1 MRQSVVPWILRG
13 FQHGCLCVPSVSFV
27 LLCLAM
33 TIALSVRP
41 VSAQVADVGSGV
53 VVASFGERANAV
65 RRVSELQTQAT
76 AQGISLS
83 VLRGES
89 AGRTLFRVVAQSRAM
104 QSRELLNRL
113 RNNGFADA
121 WHIRSASLPSLSLL
135 AANLG
140 PAQSLASM
148 PGQTEARAETKT
160 KAQAETKTKAQ
171 AEADKRLAA
180 RPARAAQP
188 DLLADF
194 AGPGAQTVYGSEA
207 GIDLNELQIQTL
219 DHEAAN
225 ITIDGR
231 IEEATWR
238 DIPYYDNMRVSIP
251 ALGEPAKYATKVR
264 FFATEKGLYVSSDM
278 QQPADTIVERV
289 TRRDDWVDRDTFGVT
304 LDPSGEAKLGYWF
317 WVALGDSLADGKVLP
332 ERRWQ
337 RDWDG
342 PWIGKSARTA
352 TGWSA
357 EMFLPWSMLDMPAL
371 DGLRNMGFAASRL
384 VSHQNQR
391 YQWPGYGVS
400 SKRFVSAFNR
410 IQMNGVQP
418 VKKLSFI
425 PFAAATYDEVYGDK
439 SLRVGADF
447 AWQPS
452 PLLQTSGS
460 VNPDFG
466 AVESDDV
473 VLNLTASETFF
484 PEKRLFFLEGSEVFN
499 VMPRDD
505 FSSISQIALNGD
517 FSTTSRRLFLQ
528 EHVPLPVSLM
538 NTRRIGGTANQMSV
552 PDDVTVDRGQRDVP
566 TDLLAAAK
574 VTGSAKNFRY
584 GLLTA
589 FEDDV
594 EWLARD
600 ANDQQLLLS
609 GSGRDFAV
617 ARLAYGAP
625 NSRSVGYMGTLVSG
639 SEYDASV
646 HSLDGHLR
654 NEDGSLK
661 ADAQLI
667 MSDRDGVTGYGAM
680 FDALYATGPNL
691 RHKFEVD
698 IMDED
703 VDFNDLGFLLRNDY
717 VKARYVLLY
726 NKQDVSASL
735 SNYRTTLVL
744 KHQHNLSEDQ
754 ITDSAILW
762 RSSIVLPGRN
772 TLRGGIGYFPQR
784 YEDINS
790 RGNGAYRVDGGGW
803 FESYLS
809 TDAAKTLSF
818 TFGLGGN
825 QEDLGDWSYNALVGL
840 TYLPVDQISIAFDLR
855 YTNRSGWVVHQG
867 DRNFGAFDADEW
879 LPSIDVNWY
888 MAPGHQLRWN
898 LQWAGVRATDKGFFV
913 IPEGDGDLIAAARQ
927 QDNYNFN
934 ITQLT
939 TQLRYRWEIAPLTDF
954 YLVYNRGNSL
964 RPTDEYDV
972 PDLFDESLSEPVI
985 DTFVAKLRFR
995 FGN

>member
-1 MRQSVVPWILRG
+1 MLSLVKSRVICARLPGLVLFAFLISNGSTALAATSSSQLAAKTPNAGVVLASFRNSDNAEKLMQELGFKFGADEISLGIL
-13 FQHGCLCVPSVSFV
+13 
-27 LLCLAM
+27 
-33 TIALSVRP
+33 
-41 VSAQVADVGSGV
+41 SAQSDDRPLYRV
-53 VVASFGERANAV
+53 VV
-65 RRVSELQTQAT
+65 QAD
-76 AQGISLS
+76 G
-83 VLRGES
+83 VD
-89 AGRTLFRVVAQSRAM
+89 
-104 QSRELLNRL
+104 SRELLQQMRS
-113 RNNGFADA
+113 RGFDDA
-121 WHIRSASLPSLSLL
+121 WHIRSTQLSRLSLSAVRSRPAQPLGSMPTQAGMKNGLQEAKNIKTRAASGEPLL
-135 AANLG
+135 AT
-140 PAQSLASM
+140 PQ
-148 PGQTEARAETKT
+148 
-160 KAQAETKTKAQ
+160 
-171 AEADKRLAA
+171 
-180 RPARAAQP
+180 RAAQP
-188 DLLADF
+188 DPLAEF
-194 AGPGAQTVYGSEA
+194 AGRGAQTVYGSEG

-219 DHEAAN
+219 DHDAAN
-225 ITIDGR
+225 VTIDGV
-231 IEEATWR
+231 IEEAVWR
-238 DIPYYDNMRVSIP
+238 GIPYYDNMRVSIP
-251 ALGEPAKYATKVR
+251 DLGTPAKYSTKVR
-264 FFATEKGLYVSSDM
+264 LFATEKGLYVSSDM
-278 QQPADTIVERV
+278 EQPADSIVERI

-317 WVALGDSLADGKVLP
+317 WVALGDSYADGKVLP

-342 PWIGKSARTA
+342 PWVGKSARTA
-352 TGWSA
+352 TGWSV
-357 EMFLPWSMLDMPAL
+357 EMFLPWSMLDVPAL
-371 DGLRNMGFAASRL
+371 EGLRNMGFAASRL

-418 VKKLSFI
+418 VQKLSFI

-484 PEKRLFFLEGSEVFN
+484 PEKRLFFLEGSEIFN

-505 FSSISQIALNGD
+505 FSSISTIALNGD
-517 FSTTSRRLFLQ
+517 FSTTSRRIYLQ

-552 PDDVTVDRGQRDVP
+552 PEDVTLDRGQRDVP

-574 VTGSAKNFRY
+574 VTGSAENFRY

-589 FEDDV
+589 IEDDV

-600 ANDQQLLLS
+600 ANDQQLLLT

-617 ARLAYGAP
+617 ARLSYGSP

-639 SEYDASV
+639 SQYDAGV
-646 HSLDGHLR
+646 HSIDGHLR
-654 NEDGSLK
+654 NRDGSLK

-680 FDALYATGPNL
+680 FDALYAASPSL

-717 VKARYVLLY
+717 VKARYVLMY
-726 NKQDVSASL
+726 NKQDVSALL

-744 KHQHNLSEDQ
+744 KHQHNLSENQ

-772 TLRGGIGYFPQR
+772 TLRAGIGYFPER

-790 RGNGAYRVDGGGW
+790 RGNGAYRVNGGGW

-809 TDAAKTLSF
+809 TDAAKTVSF

-825 QEDLGDWSYNALVGL
+825 EEDLGDWSYNVVFGL
-840 TYLPVDQISIAFDLR
+840 TYLPVDQISIAFDLSYR
-855 YTNRSGWVVHQG
+855 DRSGWVVHQG
-867 DRNFGAFDADEW
+867 GRNFGVFDADEW
-879 LPSIDVNWY
+879 QPSLDVNWFI
-888 MAPGHQLRWN
+888 APGHQLRWN
-898 LQWAGVRATDKGFFV
+898 MQWAGVRATDKGFFA
-913 IPEGDGDLIAAARQ
+913 IPQGDGDLLAATREQ
-927 QDNYNFN
+927 ENYDFN
-934 ITQLT
+934 ISRLT

-964 RPTDEYDV
+964 RLEDEYDV
-972 PDLFDESLSEPVI
+972 LDLFDESLREPVI
-985 DTFVAKLRFR
+985 DSVVAKLRYR
-995 FGN
+995 FSN

>member
-1 MRQSVVPWILRG
+1 MFFLVKSRVICVRLPGLVLFAFLISSGLTALAATSSSQLVANPPNAGVVLASFRNSDNAEKLMQELGSKFGAGEISLGIL
-13 FQHGCLCVPSVSFV
+13 
-27 LLCLAM
+27 
-33 TIALSVRP
+33 
-41 VSAQVADVGSGV
+41 SAQSDD
-53 VVASFGERANAV
+53 RP
-65 RRVSELQTQAT
+65 LY
-76 AQGISLS
+76 
-83 VLRGES
+83 
-89 AGRTLFRVVAQSRAM
+89 RVVAQADGVD
-104 QSRELLNRL
+104 SREFLQRM
-113 RNNGFADA
+113 RRRGFDDA
-121 WHIRSASLPSLSLL
+121 WHIRSTRLPRLSLSAVSVRPAQPSGSLPPQAGMKNGLQEEKNTETR
-135 AANLG
+135 AASGEPPLTS
-140 PAQSLASM
+140 PQ
-148 PGQTEARAETKT
+148 
-160 KAQAETKTKAQ
+160 
-171 AEADKRLAA
+171 
-180 RPARAAQP
+180 RAAQP
-188 DLLADF
+188 DPLAEF
-194 AGPGAQTVYGSEA
+194 AGRGAQTVYGSEG

-219 DHEAAN
+219 DHDAADV
-225 ITIDGR
+225 TIDGV
-231 IEEATWR
+231 IEEAVWR
-238 DIPYYDNMRVSIP
+238 GIPYYDNMRVSIP
-251 ALGEPAKYATKVR
+251 DLGTPAKYSTKVR
-264 FFATEKGLYVSSDM
+264 LFATEKGLYVSSDM
-278 QQPADTIVERV
+278 EQPADSIVERI

-304 LDPSGEAKLGYWF
+304 LDPSGKAKLGYWF
-317 WVALGDSLADGKVLP
+317 WVALGDSFADGKVLP

-342 PWIGKSARTA
+342 PWVGKSARTA
-352 TGWSA
+352 TGWSV
-357 EMFLPWSMLDMPAL
+357 EMFLPWSMLDVPAL
-371 DGLRNMGFAASRL
+371 EGLRNMGFAASRL

-418 VKKLSFI
+418 VQKLSFI

-452 PLLQTSGS
+452 PLLQMSGS

-505 FSSISQIALNGD
+505 FSSISTIALNGD
-517 FSTTSRRLFLQ
+517 FSTTSRRIYLQ

-552 PDDVTVDRGQRDVP
+552 PEDVTLDRGQRDVP
-566 TDLLAAAK
+566 TNLLAAAK
-574 VTGSAKNFRY
+574 VTGSAENFRY

-600 ANDQQLLLS
+600 ANDQQLLLT

-617 ARLAYGAP
+617 ARLAYGSP

-639 SEYDASV
+639 SQYDAGV
-646 HSLDGHLR
+646 HSIDGHLR
-654 NEDGSLK
+654 NQDGSLK

-680 FDALYATGPNL
+680 FDALYAASPSL

-717 VKARYVLLY
+717 VKARYVLMY
-726 NKQDVSASL
+726 NKQDVSALL

-744 KHQHNLSEDQ
+744 KHQHNLSENQ

-772 TLRGGIGYFPQR
+772 TLRAGIGYFPER

-790 RGNGAYRVDGGGW
+790 RGNGAYRVNGGGW
-803 FESYLS
+803 FEGYLS
-809 TDAAKTLSF
+809 TDAAKTVSF

-825 QEDLGDWSYNALVGL
+825 EEDLGDWSYNGVVGL
-840 TYLPVDQISIAFDLR
+840 TYLPVDQISIAFDLSYR
-855 YTNRSGWVVHQG
+855 DRSGWVVHQG
-867 DRNFGAFDADEW
+867 GRNFGVFDADEW
-879 LPSIDVNWY
+879 QPSLDVNWFI
-888 MAPGHQLRWN
+888 APGHQLRWN
-898 LQWAGVRATDKGFFV
+898 MQWAGVRATDKGFFA
-913 IPEGDGDLIAAARQ
+913 IPQGDGDLLAATRE
-927 QDNYNFN
+927 QDNYDFN
-934 ITQLT
+934 ISRLT

-964 RPTDEYDV
+964 RLADEYDV
-972 PDLFDESLSEPVI
+972 LDLFDESLREPVI
-985 DTFVAKLRFR
+985 DSVVAKLRYR
-995 FGN
+995 FSN

>member
-1 MRQSVVPWILRG
+1 MLSLVKSRVICARLPGLVLFAFLISNGSTALAATSSSQLVAKTPNAGVVLASFRNSDNAEKLMQELGFKFGADEISLGIL
-13 FQHGCLCVPSVSFV
+13 
-27 LLCLAM
+27 
-33 TIALSVRP
+33 
-41 VSAQVADVGSGV
+41 SAQSDDRPLYRV
-53 VVASFGERANAV
+53 VV
-65 RRVSELQTQAT
+65 QAD
-76 AQGISLS
+76 G
-83 VLRGES
+83 VD
-89 AGRTLFRVVAQSRAM
+89 
-104 QSRELLNRL
+104 SRELLQQMRS
-113 RNNGFADA
+113 RGFDDA
-121 WHIRSASLPSLSLL
+121 WHIRSTQLSRLSLSAVRSRPAQPLGSMPTQAGMKNGLQEAKNIKSRAAGGEPLL
-135 AANLG
+135 AT
-140 PAQSLASM
+140 PQ
-148 PGQTEARAETKT
+148 
-160 KAQAETKTKAQ
+160 
-171 AEADKRLAA
+171 
-180 RPARAAQP
+180 RAAQP
-188 DLLADF
+188 DPLAEF
-194 AGPGAQTVYGSEA
+194 AGRGAQTVYGSEG

-219 DHEAAN
+219 DHDAAN
-225 ITIDGR
+225 VTIDGV
-231 IEEATWR
+231 IEEAVWR
-238 DIPYYDNMRVSIP
+238 GIPYYDNMRVSIP
-251 ALGEPAKYATKVR
+251 DLGTPAKYSTKVR
-264 FFATEKGLYVSSDM
+264 LFATEKGLYVSSDM
-278 QQPADTIVERV
+278 EQPADSIVERI

-317 WVALGDSLADGKVLP
+317 WVALGDSYADGKVLP

-342 PWIGKSARTA
+342 PWVGKSARTA
-352 TGWSA
+352 TGWSV
-357 EMFLPWSMLDMPAL
+357 EMFLPWSMLDVPAL
-371 DGLRNMGFAASRL
+371 EGLRNMGFAASRL

-418 VKKLSFI
+418 VQKLSFI

-484 PEKRLFFLEGSEVFN
+484 PEKRLFFLEGSEIFN

-505 FSSISQIALNGD
+505 FSSISTIALNGD
-517 FSTTSRRLFLQ
+517 FSTTSRRIYLQ

-552 PDDVTVDRGQRDVP
+552 PEDVTLDRGQRDVP
-566 TDLLAAAK
+566 TNLLAAAK
-574 VTGSAKNFRY
+574 VTGSAENFRY

-589 FEDDV
+589 IEDDV

-600 ANDQQLLLS
+600 ANDQQLLLT

-617 ARLAYGAP
+617 ARLSYGSP

-639 SEYDASV
+639 SQYDAGV
-646 HSLDGHLR
+646 HSIDGHLR
-654 NEDGSLK
+654 NRDGSLK

-680 FDALYATGPNL
+680 FDALYAASPSL

-717 VKARYVLLY
+717 VKARYVLMY
-726 NKQDVSASL
+726 NKQDVSALL

-744 KHQHNLSEDQ
+744 KHQHNLSENQ

-772 TLRGGIGYFPQR
+772 TLRAGIGYFPER

-790 RGNGAYRVDGGGW
+790 RGNGAYRVNGGGW

-809 TDAAKTLSF
+809 TDAAKTVSF

-825 QEDLGDWSYNALVGL
+825 EEDLGDWSYNVVFGL
-840 TYLPVDQISIAFDLR
+840 TYLPVDQISIAFDLSYR
-855 YTNRSGWVVHQG
+855 DRSGWVVHQG
-867 DRNFGAFDADEW
+867 DRNFGVFDADEW
-879 LPSIDVNWY
+879 QPSLDVNWFI
-888 MAPGHQLRWN
+888 APGHQLRWN
-898 LQWAGVRATDKGFFV
+898 MQWAGVRATDKGFFA
-913 IPEGDGDLIAAARQ
+913 IPQGDGDLLAATREQ
-927 QDNYNFN
+927 ENYDFN
-934 ITQLT
+934 ISRLT

-964 RPTDEYDV
+964 RLEDEYDV
-972 PDLFDESLSEPVI
+972 LDLFDESLREPVI
-985 DTFVAKLRFR
+985 DSVVAKLRYR
-995 FGN
+995 FSN

>member
-1 MRQSVVPWILRG
+1 MLSLVKSRVICARLPGLVLFAFLISNGSTALAATSSSQLVAKTPNAGVVLASFRNSDNAEKLMQELGFKFGADEISLGIL
-13 FQHGCLCVPSVSFV
+13 
-27 LLCLAM
+27 
-33 TIALSVRP
+33 
-41 VSAQVADVGSGV
+41 SAQSDDRPLYRV
-53 VVASFGERANAV
+53 VV
-65 RRVSELQTQAT
+65 QAD
-76 AQGISLS
+76 G
-83 VLRGES
+83 VD
-89 AGRTLFRVVAQSRAM
+89 
-104 QSRELLNRL
+104 SRELLQQMRS
-113 RNNGFADA
+113 RGFDDA
-121 WHIRSASLPSLSLL
+121 WHIRSTQLSRLSLSAVRSRPAQPLGSMPTQAGMKNGLQEAKNIKSRAASGEPLL
-135 AANLG
+135 AT
-140 PAQSLASM
+140 PQ
-148 PGQTEARAETKT
+148 
-160 KAQAETKTKAQ
+160 
-171 AEADKRLAA
+171 
-180 RPARAAQP
+180 RAAQP
-188 DLLADF
+188 DPLAEF
-194 AGPGAQTVYGSEA
+194 AGRGAQTVYGSEG

-219 DHEAAN
+219 DHDAAN
-225 ITIDGR
+225 VTIDGV
-231 IEEATWR
+231 IEEAVWR
-238 DIPYYDNMRVSIP
+238 GIPYYDNMRVSIP
-251 ALGEPAKYATKVR
+251 DLGTPAKYSTKVR
-264 FFATEKGLYVSSDM
+264 LFATEKGLYVSSDM
-278 QQPADTIVERV
+278 EQPADSIVERI

-317 WVALGDSLADGKVLP
+317 WVALGDSYADGKVLP

-342 PWIGKSARTA
+342 PWVGKSARTA
-352 TGWSA
+352 TGWSV
-357 EMFLPWSMLDMPAL
+357 EMFLPWSMLDVPAL
-371 DGLRNMGFAASRL
+371 EGLRNMGFAASRL

-418 VKKLSFI
+418 VQKLSFI

-484 PEKRLFFLEGSEVFN
+484 PEKRLFFLEGSEIFN

-505 FSSISQIALNGD
+505 FSSISTIALNGD
-517 FSTTSRRLFLQ
+517 FSTTSRRIYLQ

-552 PDDVTVDRGQRDVP
+552 PEDVTLDRGQRDVP
-566 TDLLAAAK
+566 TNLLAAAK
-574 VTGSAKNFRY
+574 VTGSAENFRY

-589 FEDDV
+589 IEDDV

-600 ANDQQLLLS
+600 ANDQQLLLT

-617 ARLAYGAP
+617 ARLSYGSP

-639 SEYDASV
+639 SQYDAGV
-646 HSLDGHLR
+646 HSIDGHLR
-654 NEDGSLK
+654 NRDGSLK

-680 FDALYATGPNL
+680 FDALYAASPSL

-717 VKARYVLLY
+717 VKARYVLMY
-726 NKQDVSASL
+726 NKQDVSALL

-744 KHQHNLSEDQ
+744 KHQHNLSENQ

-772 TLRGGIGYFPQR
+772 TLRAGIGYFPER

-790 RGNGAYRVDGGGW
+790 RGNGAYRVNGGGW

-809 TDAAKTLSF
+809 TDAAKTVSF

-825 QEDLGDWSYNALVGL
+825 EEDLGDWSYNVVFGL
-840 TYLPVDQISIAFDLR
+840 TYLPVDQISIAFDLSYR
-855 YTNRSGWVVHQG
+855 DRSGWVVHQG
-867 DRNFGAFDADEW
+867 DRNFGVFDADEW
-879 LPSIDVNWY
+879 QPSLDVNWFI
-888 MAPGHQLRWN
+888 APGHQLRWN
-898 LQWAGVRATDKGFFV
+898 MQWAGVRATDKGFFA
-913 IPEGDGDLIAAARQ
+913 IPQGDGDLLAATREQ
-927 QDNYNFN
+927 ENYDFN
-934 ITQLT
+934 ISRLT

-964 RPTDEYDV
+964 RLEDEYDV
-972 PDLFDESLSEPVI
+972 LDLFDESLREPVI
-985 DTFVAKLRFR
+985 DSVVAKLRYR
-995 FGN
+995 FSN

>member
-1 MRQSVVPWILRG
+1 MLSLVKSRVICARLPGLVLFAFLISNGSTALAATSSSQLVAKTPNAGVVLASFRNSDNAEKLMQELGSKFGADEISLGIL
-13 FQHGCLCVPSVSFV
+13 
-27 LLCLAM
+27 
-33 TIALSVRP
+33 
-41 VSAQVADVGSGV
+41 SAQSDDRPLYRV
-53 VVASFGERANAV
+53 VV
-65 RRVSELQTQAT
+65 QAD
-76 AQGISLS
+76 G
-83 VLRGES
+83 VD
-89 AGRTLFRVVAQSRAM
+89 
-104 QSRELLNRL
+104 SRELLQQMRS
-113 RNNGFADA
+113 RGFDDA
-121 WHIRSASLPSLSLL
+121 WHIRSTQLSRLSLSAVRSRPAQPLGSMPTQAGMKNGLQEAKNIKTRAASGEPLL
-135 AANLG
+135 AT
-140 PAQSLASM
+140 PQ
-148 PGQTEARAETKT
+148 
-160 KAQAETKTKAQ
+160 
-171 AEADKRLAA
+171 
-180 RPARAAQP
+180 RAAQP
-188 DLLADF
+188 DPLAEF
-194 AGPGAQTVYGSEA
+194 AGRGAQTVYGSEG

-219 DHEAAN
+219 DHDAAN
-225 ITIDGR
+225 VTIDGV
-231 IEEATWR
+231 IEEAVWR
-238 DIPYYDNMRVSIP
+238 GIPYYDNMRVSIP
-251 ALGEPAKYATKVR
+251 DLGTPAKYSTKVR
-264 FFATEKGLYVSSDM
+264 LFATEKGLYVSSDM
-278 QQPADTIVERV
+278 EQPADSIVERI

-317 WVALGDSLADGKVLP
+317 WVALGDSYADGKVLP

-342 PWIGKSARTA
+342 PWVGKSARTA
-352 TGWSA
+352 TGWSV
-357 EMFLPWSMLDMPAL
+357 EMFLPWSMLDVPAL
-371 DGLRNMGFAASRL
+371 EGLRNMGFAASRL

-418 VKKLSFI
+418 VQKLSFI

-484 PEKRLFFLEGSEVFN
+484 PEKRLFFLEGSEIFN

-505 FSSISQIALNGD
+505 FSSISTIALNGD
-517 FSTTSRRLFLQ
+517 FSTTSRRIYLQ

-552 PDDVTVDRGQRDVP
+552 PEDVTLDRGQRDVP
-566 TDLLAAAK
+566 TNLLAAAK
-574 VTGSAKNFRY
+574 VTGSAENFRY

-589 FEDDV
+589 IEDDV

-600 ANDQQLLLS
+600 ANDQQLLLT

-617 ARLAYGAP
+617 ARLSYGSP

-639 SEYDASV
+639 SQYDAGV
-646 HSLDGHLR
+646 HSIDGHLR
-654 NEDGSLK
+654 NRDGSLK

-680 FDALYATGPNL
+680 FDALYAASPSL

-717 VKARYVLLY
+717 VKARYVLMY
-726 NKQDVSASL
+726 NKQDVSALL

-744 KHQHNLSEDQ
+744 KHQHNLSENQ

-772 TLRGGIGYFPQR
+772 TLRAGIGYFPER

-790 RGNGAYRVDGGGW
+790 RGNGAYRVNGGGW

-809 TDAAKTLSF
+809 TDAAKTVSF

-825 QEDLGDWSYNALVGL
+825 EEDLGDWSYNVVFGL
-840 TYLPVDQISIAFDLR
+840 TYLPVDQISIAFDLSYR
-855 YTNRSGWVVHQG
+855 DRSGWVVHQG
-867 DRNFGAFDADEW
+867 DRNFGVFDADEW
-879 LPSIDVNWY
+879 QPSLDVNWFI
-888 MAPGHQLRWN
+888 APGHQLRWN
-898 LQWAGVRATDKGFFV
+898 MQWAGVRATDKGFFA
-913 IPEGDGDLIAAARQ
+913 IPQGDGDLLAATREQ
-927 QDNYNFN
+927 ENYDFN
-934 ITQLT
+934 ISRLT

-964 RPTDEYDV
+964 RLEDEYDV
-972 PDLFDESLSEPVI
+972 LDLFDESLREPVI
-985 DTFVAKLRFR
+985 DSVVAKLRYR
-995 FGN
+995 FSN